1 MSDAINWLKGKK
13 TYFVLSAAAV
23 SWLLSS
29 FGIVPPDAA
38 TSAHSVPGMA
48 GGASLAAKIN
58 RLNS

>member
-1 MSDAINWLKGKK
+1 MTSAIAWLKGKK

-23 SWLLSS
+23 IWLLSN
-29 FGIVPPDAA
+29 FGIIPADAA
-38 TSAHSVPGMA
+38 NSAYSVLGMA